1 LPSGYEWDPNSIGDA
16 SNEMGNNLPL
26 IQLGTGLEVDKIYTG
41 FIHSCILFTIKKI
54 KCFGNNRRGQ
64 LGNHLLPNPTGT
76 LISHMSDSLP
86 FVDLGTNKS
95 NSYFIINFFICKPY
109 MCNIIIFIVEM
120 FWI

>member
-1 LPSGYEWDPNSIGDA
+1 MSSGYEWDPNSIGDA

-41 FIHSCILFTIKKI
+41 SIHSCILFTIKKI

-86 FVDLGTNKS
+86 FVDLGTKQIKQLFH
-95 NSYFIINFFICKPY
+95 YQLFHLQAIHVQYYHLHC
-109 MCNIIIFIVEM
+109 
-120 FWI
+120 